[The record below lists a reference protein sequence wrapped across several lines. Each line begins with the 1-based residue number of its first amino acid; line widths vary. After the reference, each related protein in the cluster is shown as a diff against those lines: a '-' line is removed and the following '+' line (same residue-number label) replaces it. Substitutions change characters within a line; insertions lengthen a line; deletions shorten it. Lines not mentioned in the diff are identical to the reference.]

1 MKFDFSSNKAAKS
14 ARNAMMTIIS
24 IVTLSFN
31 TKDGWSV
38 LATTILGGGATQ
50 NQNLLGFKFSAAQLT
65 KAIKEGHARNKR
77 IQPMVSSERT
87 TPCYEYSVVDGVLNV
102 VPVFPADIVPLH
114 EAAGEGF
121 QVKLSH
127 PQGTDAS
134 ALEIVNALRKYD
146 PKGLDYSNPT
156 KGTLIFSLHCVYN
169 ARHLNALASV
179 NA

>member
-1 MKFDFSSNKAAKS
+1 MKFDFTSNQAAKAA
-14 ARNAMMTIIS
+14 RDAMMTIIS

-50 NQNLLGFKFSAAQLT
+50 NKNLLGFKFSAAQLT

-102 VPVFPADIVPLH
+102 VPVFPDEIVPFH
-114 EAAGEGF
+114 EDALDGF
-121 QVKLSH
+121 RVKLSH

-146 PKGLDYSNPT
+146 PKGMDYSNPP

-169 ARHLNALASV
+169 ARQLNALASV

>member
-1 MKFDFSSNKAAKS
+1 MKFDFSSNKAAKA
-14 ARNAMMTIIS
+14 ARDGMMTIIS

-31 TKDGWSV
+31 TKDCWSV

-50 NQNLLGFKFSAAQLT
+50 NKNLLGFKFSAAQLT

-102 VPVFPADIVPLH
+102 VPVFPDEIVPFH
-114 EAAGEGF
+114 EDALDGF
-121 QVKLSH
+121 RVKLSH

-146 PKGLDYSNPT
+146 PKGMDYSNPP

-169 ARHLNALASV
+169 ARQLNALASV

>member
-1 MKFDFSSNKAAKS
+1 MKFDFTSNKAAKA
-14 ARNAMMTIIS
+14 ARDGMMTIIS

-50 NQNLLGFKFSAAQLT
+50 NKNLLGFKFSAAQLT

-102 VPVFPADIVPLH
+102 VPVFPDEIVPFH
-114 EAAGEGF
+114 EDALDGF
-121 QVKLSH
+121 RVKLSH

-146 PKGLDYSNPT
+146 PKGMDYSNPP

-169 ARHLNALASV
+169 ARQLNALASV